1 MATTYELW
9 DLDTRNLLAV
19 FDNEEAALAAIRAD
33 LHTHGRAAVENLLLG
48 RVEEGGGGGEIAA
61 GEELIVRAR
70 AATPARRRGRAG
82 DYAIAAAA
90 LRAAPC
96 QDCGQPS
103 LVRAHAKRRATG

>member
-61 GEELIVRAR
+61 
-70 AATPARRRGRAG
+70 
-82 DYAIAAAA
+82 
-90 LRAAPC
+90 
-96 QDCGQPS
+96 
-103 LVRAHAKRRATG
+103 